1 MIYSTAELQEAVNRG
16 DLTAEYFQKVVYV
29 KQLFNQYAGATV
41 FQ

>member
-1 MIYSTAELQEAVNRG
+1 MIYSTAELQEAVNCG

-29 KQLFNQYAGATV
+29 KQLFNQYAGSAI